1 MLLAFDVMLFFGET
15 KISSAVL
22 FNVEDYEKDFDESN
36 LINKSVLFFVERY
49 IYISI
54 AFAKFLQSAKNFKF
68 DENGVMIF

>member
-22 FNVEDYEKDFDESN
+22 FNVEDYKKDFDESN
-36 LINKSVLFFVERY
+36 LINESVLFFVERY

-54 AFAKFLQSAKNFKF
+54 AFAKSLQSAKNFKF